1 MASDAFVAIIACGK
15 AEAKQGHELRA
26 KQGQI
31 FFPCPWGF
39 PFTGFPGNARK
50 MSLGK
55 GG

>member
-31 FFPCPWGF
+31 FFLA
-39 PFTGFPGNARK
+39 PGVFHSRVSQEMRAR
-50 MSLGK
+50 
-55 GG
+55 